1 MKDLYISNLTGYD
14 EGQPF
19 SSAFLLLALQQRTT
33 RTNKPYLSMT
43 VADKTGQLEARAWDP
58 KDPRIARDLKSGDTV
73 ILRGSISRFDDKP
86 QIKVDEIR
94 RATTAEADRADLMP
108 ATNQDPIELWS
119 ELLRIANSLQNPYLR
134 QLILKLLDDAE
145 IAAAYKQAPAA
156 KQLHHAWLGGLLEHV
171 VSLLHLAERI
181 LPQYPVLDRD
191 LVLVGVILHDI
202 GKTRELSWTTGFDYT
217 TEGILLGHIQIG
229 AALAEKTID
238 SIPNFPPRLKTLVLH
253 LILSHHGKLEFG
265 SPKIPMIPEAL
276 ALNFLDDFDAKMQ
289 VIATEFE
296 RAAQQ
301 GKGPNDFTDKVW
313 ALDQR
318 QILNTKR
325 WLDES

>member
-1 MKDLYISNLTGYD
+1 MKDLYIDQLLSFD
-14 EGQPF
+14 EGRPF
-19 SSAFLLLALQQRTT
+19 TSAFLLLALQQRTT
-33 RTNKPYLSMT
+33 RSNKPYLSMT
-43 VADKTGQLEARAWDP
+43 VGDKTGQLEARAWDP
-58 KDPRIARDLKSGDTV
+58 KDPRIARDIKAGDTV

-94 RATTAEADRADLMP
+94 RATTAEADRADLLP
-108 ATNQDPIELWS
+108 ASTANLDDLWLELH
-119 ELLRIANSLQNPYLR
+119 RIALSIQNPHLR
-134 QLILKLLDDAE
+134 QLILNLLDSPE
-145 IAAAYKQAPAA
+145 ISAAYKQAPAA

-171 VSLLHLAERI
+171 VSLLDLAERI

-202 GKTRELSWTTGFDYT
+202 GKTRELSWHSGFEYT
-217 TEGILLGHIQIG
+217 TDGILLGHIQIG
-229 AALAEKTID
+229 AALAEKTMD
-238 SIPNFPPRLKTLVLH
+238 TIPNFPPRLKTAVLH

-265 SPKIPMIPEAL
+265 SPKIPMLPEAI

-296 RAAQQ
+296 RGAQQ

-318 QILNTKR
+318 QLLNTKR
-325 WLDES
+325 WLNEI